1 MWKNYGFQA
10 TSPLDALLESPDCTL
25 EALLDESDIIQ
36 ECKAQNKALVD
47 LFAPPPPL
55 FLSPTHKRPGDDHL
69 LFSRSHHHHAALR
82 SQRSSSKLWST

>member
-10 TSPLDALLESPDCTL
+10 TSPLDSLLESPDCTL

-47 LFAPPPPL
+47 LFVLSFPI
-55 FLSPTHKRPGDDHL
+55 LSP
-69 LFSRSHHHHAALR
+69 SRL
-82 SQRSSSKLWST
+82 SQIIFP

>member
-47 LFAPPPPL
+47 LFAPPPP
-55 FLSPTHKRPGDDHL
+55 R
-69 LFSRSHHHHAALR
+69 FS
-82 SQRSSSKLWST
+82 